1 MQARAAVM
9 SEPHGRWTIETLE
22 VAEPGPQ
29 EVLVR
34 VVRAA
39 FARPMC
45 SPAMGSFRSR
55 VRPCTVMKAPAWSS
69 GWAVP

>member
-9 SEPHGRWTIETLE
+9 PEPHGRWTIETLE

-34 VVRAA
+34 VVASGICR
-39 FARPMC
+39 RVLSDPV
-45 SPAMGSFRSR
+45 SGR
-55 VRPCTVMKAPAWSS
+55 VRA
-69 GWAVP
+69 